1 MIITTDLNIV
11 RLVELRLLFP
21 PQIHKLCHGC
31 AQFLHVPC
39 DFLARKVSLLNKTQ
53 AEGLGTTE
61 GLLFGINFSLNKQT
75 NKTKTLRAQT
85 HKKRKQTN
93 KQTQN
98 PLAFDERGAYNNSR
112 FDATGFWKVENK
124 FNTKTTTMMLE
135 KKKKN
140 V

>member
-11 RLVELRLLFP
+11 RLVELLLLFP

-61 GLLFGINFSLNKQT
+61 GLLFGINFSLNKQNVKGANT
-75 NKTKTLRAQT
+75 QKTE
-85 HKKRKQTN
+85 TN
-93 KQTQN
+93 KQT
-98 PLAFDERGAYNNSR
+98 
-112 FDATGFWKVENK
+112 
-124 FNTKTTTMMLE
+124 NTKSTG
-135 KKKKN
+135 

>member
-93 KQTQN
+93 KHKIHWRLTREKRTTIPGSMQQDFGR
-98 PLAFDERGAYNNSR
+98 L
-112 FDATGFWKVENK
+112 
-124 FNTKTTTMMLE
+124 KTNLIP
-135 KKKKN
+135 KQQQ
-140 V
+140 